1 MDGIGG
7 AGVGAG
13 LPVQVA
19 QAVHRVSGAEVP
31 GIGNAGDLSQV
42 VVGRVDLAQGA
53 ADDVGMRFELADRL
67 VQGVVLDLADAAE
80 RVGDLGQVAVGVVF
94 IGGDGRCLEAGADR
108 LFLAQGDGAGGRG
121 AGAGAEPAAL
131 KVEPESFGL
140 RPHFSYN
147 SFCLSARVA
156 NHDRN

>member
-1 MDGIGG
+1 
-7 AGVGAG
+7 
-13 LPVQVA
+13 
-19 QAVHRVSGAEVP
+19 
-31 GIGNAGDLSQV
+31 
-42 VVGRVDLAQGA
+42 
-53 ADDVGMRFELADRL
+53 MRFELADRL